1 MSVHPSVEQLSAFLD
16 EELEEAVRR
25 TLEEHLRTCD
35 ACSAHLAELAAV
47 DEAARALPVEAP
59 AGYFDDFA
67 ARVRARVETRA
78 PRRRTLPVW
87 SFAAAAALLLAV
99 VTPLALR
106 QRAPQEPAAAAVEA
120 PRSAPVLP
128 PAAPQQEQPAAA
140 ADTRAGELERAQ
152 VETRGRRAEAP
163 PQDDRLLSRDQ
174 AAPGAPKPQF
184 QGSRDK
190 QDNQDKQELAV
201 VRPEPVP
208 TNAPLARPEAK
219 TSEEPGAVGNVAP
232 APATSQRQHGPRSQQ
247 FAPAPPAAGG
257 APADEAAAPSLL
269 EERVDALRDTG
280 LAKEKE
286 ADGER
291 AKRAAAPERSA
302 SGGFAEKKLG
312 ATAMKAAP
320 PAARTGPE
328 ARERREAFRAMA
340 LDHENDTAS
349 DEARVRTIE
358 EGVRA
363 YRLEGRAEDR
373 ATAERDGRA
382 YLARP
387 DALQGPRVRAL
398 LKTLGEP
405 RS

>member
-1 MSVHPSVEQLSAFLD
+1 MSTHPSVEQLSAFLD
-16 EELEEAVRR
+16 EELEDAVRR

-35 ACSAHLAELAAV
+35 ACSAHLADLAAV

-87 SFAAAAALLLAV
+87 TFAAAAALLLAV

-106 QRAPQEPAAAAVEA
+106 ERAAHEPTAAVEA

-128 PAAPQQEQPAAA
+128 PAVPQQQEPAGA
-140 ADTRAGELERAQ
+140 ADTRVTESDRAL

-174 AAPGAPKPQF
+174 TAPSAPKPQF
-184 QGSRDK
+184 QGSQDK
-190 QDNQDKQELAV
+190 QDKQELAV
-201 VRPEPVP
+201 VQPEPAP
-208 TNAPLARPEAK
+208 TNAPLARREAR
-219 TSEEPGAVGNVAP
+219 TSEEPGASGNVAP

-247 FAPAPPAAGG
+247 FAPPPPAAGG
-257 APADEAAAPSLL
+257 APADEAGAPSAL
-269 EERVDALRDTG
+269 EERVDALSDAG
-280 LAKEKE
+280 LAKEKD

-302 SGGFAEKKLG
+302 GAGFTERKLG

-320 PAARTGPE
+320 PAARTGAE

-387 DALQGPRVRAL
+387 DALQAPRVRAL